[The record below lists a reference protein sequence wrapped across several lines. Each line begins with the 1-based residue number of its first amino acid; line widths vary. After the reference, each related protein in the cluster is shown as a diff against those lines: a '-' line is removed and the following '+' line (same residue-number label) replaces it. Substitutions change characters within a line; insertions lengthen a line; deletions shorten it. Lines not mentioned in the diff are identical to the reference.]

1 MGKLDGKTAIVTG
14 SGRGIGRAIA
24 IRLAAEGARVVV
36 ASRTE
41 STLEGVVR
49 EIRALGGEAI
59 GIRCDVCHE
68 DQIRRMV
75 ERAAAHYGG
84 AIHILV
90 NNAHGFG
97 TPDAPTL
104 FPAMTALEAIS
115 DAEWDLQLLVGLKGT
130 LWCMRAV
137 FPYMK
142 GSGGKIINFGSLA
155 GQRGQAGTAHYNVS
169 KEAIRA
175 LSRTAAREWA
185 KYRINVNVINPA
197 AQTEA
202 LRASQDANPGRESAR
217 HTPLGRL
224 GDPARDI
231 APIALFLASSDS
243 DFITG
248 MTVMAD
254 GGLMIGP

>member
-14 SGRGIGRAIA
+14 AGRGIGRAIA
-24 IRLAAEGARVVV
+24 TCYAAAGARVVV

-41 STLEGVVR
+41 TTVAAVAAAIR
-49 EIRALGGEAI
+49 EAGGEAL
-59 GIRCDVCHE
+59 GIACDVCHE
-68 DQIRRMV
+68 DQIRSMV
-75 ERAAAHYGG
+75 ERVAAHYGR
-84 AIHILV
+84 IDILV

-97 TPDAPTL
+97 TADK
-104 FPAMTALEAIS
+104 PALYPANQPLEAIP
-115 DAEWDLQLLVGLKGT
+115 DAEWDLQLRVGLMGT

-137 FPYMK
+137 FPHMRT
-142 GSGGKIINFGSLA
+142 SGGKIINFGSLA

-197 AQTEA
+197 AQTDA
-202 LRASQDANPGRESAR
+202 LAASQTANPTKESAR

-224 GDPARDI
+224 GDPFKDI
-231 APIALFLASSDS
+231 APVALFLASSDS
-243 DFITG
+243 DFVTG
-248 MTVMAD
+248 MTMMVD
-254 GGLMIGP
+254 GGLLISP